1 MGMDEI
7 DTKQQE
13 EIESLKRTDVKH
25 TTWIMAAM
33 IIVIVCLF
41 ITTMM
46 TLEKASAYSCP
57 HKECPHYTGRG
68 HNFGE

>member
-25 TTWIMAAM
+25 STMIMAGM
-33 IIVIVCLF
+33 LVVILCLF

-57 HKECPHYTGRG
+57 HKTCEHYTGADRR
-68 HNFGE
+68 